1 MFRTHF
7 FVNAG
12 NVGNFDENNEKPIV
26 EQLSDNIRM
35 SYGIGIAMR
44 LGQMAR
50 FEINYCFP
58 HQYDKSDRTQPGV
71 QFGIGVQF
79 L

>member
-1 MFRTHF
+1 MFRTHL

-12 NVGNFDENNEKPIV
+12 NVGNYNENEDKPIT
-26 EQLSDNIRM
+26 EQLSENFRI
-35 SYGIGIAMR
+35 SYGLGIAMR

-58 HQYDKSDRTQPGV
+58 HRYDKNDRTQPGV